1 MALPDGPALRYSLP
15 PRSSYAVH
23 KSTQPGV
30 TMTPDQWLARVDFRP
45 SVALRLVCFPHAGA
59 GTAAFMRWLPGLPE
73 RVALCPIRPP
83 GRELAWREPVLR
95 DVPSLADGAF
105 AALSTLPPKPTVLLG
120 HSLGAA
126 LAFEVARRMEA
137 AGQAPAL
144 LIVSAKP
151 PVHLTARMPL
161 LAGLP
166 DAAFIAAVDATYG
179 GIPPELRGEPELLAM
194 VLPVL
199 RADLGAS
206 EGYRPG
212 VEPRLRCPVRV
223 CYGVNDRA
231 IDPAQMP
238 AWGELTSGPVE
249 VEAFP
254 GGHFYLFEGP
264 SFVEALHREL
274 RRRLG

>member
-1 MALPDGPALRYSLP
+1 MRTSRRPGGVAL
-15 PRSSYAVH
+15 
-23 KSTQPGV
+23 
-30 TMTPDQWLARVDFRP
+30 TPDQWLSRVDFRP
-45 SVALRLVCFPHAGA
+45 SVALRLVCFPHAGGGA
-59 GTAAFMRWLPGLPE
+59 AAFMRWLPGLPE
-73 RVALCPIRPP
+73 RVALCPVRPP
-83 GRELAWREPVLR
+83 GRESTWREPLLR

-105 AALSTLPPKPTVLLG
+105 AALSTLPPRPTVLLG

-137 AGQAPAL
+137 AGQGPPL

-151 PVHLTARMPL
+151 PVHLPSRAPV

-166 DAAFIAAVDATYG
+166 DARFIAAVDATYG
-179 GIPPELRGEPELLAM
+179 GIPAELLREPDLLAM
-194 VLPVL
+194 MLPIL

-223 CYGVNDRA
+223 CYGVDDRA
-231 IDPAQMP
+231 IDATQMP
-238 AWGELTSGPVE
+238 AWGELTSGPLE

-264 SFVEALHREL
+264 GFVDALHREL